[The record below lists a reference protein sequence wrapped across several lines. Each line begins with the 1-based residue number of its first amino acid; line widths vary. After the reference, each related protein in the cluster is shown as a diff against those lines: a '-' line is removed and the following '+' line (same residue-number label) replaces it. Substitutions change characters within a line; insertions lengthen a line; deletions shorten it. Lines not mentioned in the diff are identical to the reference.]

1 MGDVVGQGA
10 ESEGP
15 TPFGRMALTGLCR
28 AAGHS
33 RTRSGDLAHGPQH
46 LPCATGCHRSTQQL
60 CQRGE
65 GSDTYSA
72 DWETEAPGH
81 TASVQEPKCHP
92 RLSRIFAPS
101 LSSERKTATSWG
113 RGSRG
118 GPAAARFFGLVG
130 GPPPLL
136 SSRRAAVR
144 VSALSSIRLSPEVL
158 CLGGFGGREPRGEG
172 SSSRWQ
178 VSEMFRCA
186 VDAFG
191 HFWKILNYDLFEYLF
206 FFSLSLPS
214 PSAIPTASSHPGRE
228 LDQET

>member
-15 TPFGRMALTGLCR
+15 TTPFGRMALAGMCR

-33 RTRSGDLAHGPQH
+33 RTRSGALAHGP
-46 LPCATGCHRSTQQL
+46 PPPSTCPVPQGVTDP
-60 CQRGE
+60 RNSPANG

-72 DWETEAPGH
+72 DWESEAPGH

-101 LSSERKTATSWG
+101 LSSERKTATSCG

-118 GPAAARFFGLVG
+118 GLAAARFFDLVG

-136 SSRRAAVR
+136 SSRRAAGR

-172 SSSRWQ
+172 RSSRWQ
-178 VSEMFRCA
+178 VFEMFRCA
-186 VDAFG
+186 VDDFD
-191 HFWKILNYDLFEYLF
+191 HFWKILN
-206 FFSLSLPS
+206 
-214 PSAIPTASSHPGRE
+214 
-228 LDQET
+228 

>member
-1 MGDVVGQGA
+1 MKAQRLLEGWLSLGYVGLQGTLGQ
-10 ESEGP
+10 E
-15 TPFGRMALTGLCR
+15 TVTLLMAPSTCPV
-28 AAGHS
+28 
-33 RTRSGDLAHGPQH
+33 PQGVTD
-46 LPCATGCHRSTQQL
+46 PRNSPANG
-60 CQRGE
+60 
-65 GSDTYSA
+65 GSNTYSA

-101 LSSERKTATSWG
+101 LSSERKTATSCG

-118 GPAAARFFGLVG
+118 GPAAARFCGLVG

-136 SSRRAAVR
+136 SSRRAAGR

-214 PSAIPTASSHPGRE
+214 PSAIPTASSHPGRAG
-228 LDQET
+228 LGDVRRGSGRETHS